1 MLYQLSYASP
11 CAGKSPPKPRRTLAS
26 ALSKPRRNSN
36 FSIASAPRPNVNIG
50 PARPSYIMAA
60 QSLAAHVGA
69 ICMSRSRF
77 FLLLLLCLFAALP
90 LHAQDDT
97 AGPLPTPKAASAKM
111 TNDSVIKLS
120 KAGLSDDLIV
130 QSIEAQPSEFTTDA
144 DSLLALKTAGVSDR
158 VIQAM
163 VNRGRIR
170 LTGSEPLP
178 APIAL
183 SDVNE
188 IGVYYKDKEGKWQYI
203 DPEILHIRSGG
214 WIKSTV
220 TDGVIKQDENGHLNG
235 RQSKLLLPRPIE
247 FLVYAADGVDIAEYD
262 LVAFRLG
269 SNSREFRVKT
279 GGVFH
284 STSGDDRDRIDF
296 HPHKVAPHTWEFT
309 LGMDTPGAE
318 YGILPPGTTSTAN
331 GGKIYT
337 FAISE

>member
-1 MLYQLSYASP
+1 
-11 CAGKSPPKPRRTLAS
+11 
-26 ALSKPRRNSN
+26 
-36 FSIASAPRPNVNIG
+36 
-50 PARPSYIMAA
+50 
-60 QSLAAHVGA
+60 
-69 ICMSRSRF
+69 MSRSRF

-188 IGVYYKDKEGKWQYI
+188 IGVCQ
-203 DPEILHIRSGG
+203 RRRGG
-214 WIKSTV
+214 WIRRSRRGMATRYPTGHV
-220 TDGVIKQDENGHLNG
+220 NLEHGVLDGA
-235 RQSKLLLPRPIE
+235 RSPP
-247 FLVYAADGVDIAEYD
+247 
-262 LVAFRLG
+262 
-269 SNSREFRVKT
+269 SR
-279 GGVFH
+279 
-284 STSGDDRDRIDF
+284 
-296 HPHKVAPHTWEFT
+296 
-309 LGMDTPGAE
+309 
-318 YGILPPGTTSTAN
+318 
-331 GGKIYT
+331 
-337 FAISE
+337 

>member
-1 MLYQLSYASP
+1 
-11 CAGKSPPKPRRTLAS
+11 
-26 ALSKPRRNSN
+26 
-36 FSIASAPRPNVNIG
+36 
-50 PARPSYIMAA
+50 
-60 QSLAAHVGA
+60 
-69 ICMSRSRF
+69 MSRTRIF
-77 FLLLLLCLFAALP
+77 FVLLICLFAPAL
-90 LHAQDDT
+90 LHAQDDSG
-97 AGPLPTPKAASAKM
+97 GPLPTPKAASAKM
-111 TNDSVIKLS
+111 TNDSVVKLS

-130 QSIEAQPSEFTTDA
+130 QSIEAQPTEFSTDA
-144 DSLLALKTAGVSDR
+144 DSLVALKTAGVSDR

-163 VNRGRIR
+163 VNKARIR
-170 LTGSEPLP
+170 LTGSEPVP

-188 IGVYYKDKEGKWQYI
+188 IGVYYKDKNGKWQEI
-203 DPEILHIRSGG
+203 DPEIVHIKSGG

-220 TDGVIKQDENGHLNG
+220 TNNVIKQDENGHLNG
-235 RQSKLLLPRPIE
+235 RESKLLLPRPID

-269 SNSREFRVKT
+269 SNSREFRIKT

-284 STSGDDRDRIDF
+284 STSGDDRDRIEF

-318 YGILPPGTTSTAN
+318 YGILPPGTANPAN

>member
-1 MLYQLSYASP
+1 MRL
-11 CAGKSPPKPRRTLAS
+11 RLALVFL
-26 ALSKPRRNSN
+26 ALL
-36 FSIASAPRPNVNIG
+36 FV
-50 PARPSYIMAA
+50 PA
-60 QSLAAHVGA
+60 
-69 ICMSRSRF
+69 
-77 FLLLLLCLFAALP
+77 LLC
-90 LHAQDDT
+90 AQDST
-97 AGPLPTPKAASAKM
+97 AGPLPTPKVASAKM

-130 QSIEAQPSEFTTDA
+130 QTIQAQPAEFTTDA
-144 DSLLALKTAGVSDR
+144 DSLVALKAAGVSDR

-163 VNRGRIR
+163 VNKLRIR
-170 LTGSEPLP
+170 LTGSEPVP

-188 IGVYYKDKEGKWQYI
+188 IGVYYKDRNGKWQSI
-203 DPEILHIRSGG
+203 DPEIVHIKSGG
-214 WIKSTV
+214 WVKSTV
-220 TDGVIKQDENGHLNG
+220 TNGIIKQDENGHLNG

-247 FLVYAADGVDIAEYD
+247 FLVYAADGVEIAEYD

-269 SNSREFRVKT
+269 SNSREFRIKT

-284 STSGDDRDRIDF
+284 STSGDDRDRIAF
-296 HPHKVAPHTWEFT
+296 QPHKVAPHAWEFT

-318 YGILPPGTTSTAN
+318 YGILPPGTASVVN